1 MAETWV
7 ANILV
12 VLEYQN
18 FRFRET
24 REANEHCFLVG
35 YRHDDWFL
43 EFRYFNGKPVILREH
58 VNQYWGVIRLGWW
71 GGIGEDGRYMEIIIY
86 GEPVPQ
92 GRPKF
97 ASFGGHVHAY
107 DPAKSKNYK
116 QLVRFWVTQYLKKLE
131 GFTPYEN
138 ALCVDLTFYLGIP
151 TSWSKQKRIQASQ
164 GVIRPIGKRLG
175 DADNLCKGVLML
187 AQAFYGWMI
196 ASSLIYLQGND
207 IPQTLQGLC

>member
-1 MAETWV
+1 
-7 ANILV
+7 
-12 VLEYQN
+12 
-18 FRFRET
+18 
-24 REANEHCFLVG
+24 
-35 YRHDDWFL
+35 
-43 EFRYFNGKPVILREH
+43 
-58 VNQYWGVIRLGWW
+58 
-71 GGIGEDGRYMEIIIY
+71 MEIVIY

-164 GVIRPIGKRLG
+164 GQIRPIVRNGDIDNMVKAILDANNGLLWVDDCIITDLSARKRYTG
-175 DADNLCKGVLML
+175 EL
-187 AQAFYGWMI
+187 ARVVI
-196 ASSLIYLQGND
+196 KI
-207 IPQTLQGLC
+207 TEVKEC